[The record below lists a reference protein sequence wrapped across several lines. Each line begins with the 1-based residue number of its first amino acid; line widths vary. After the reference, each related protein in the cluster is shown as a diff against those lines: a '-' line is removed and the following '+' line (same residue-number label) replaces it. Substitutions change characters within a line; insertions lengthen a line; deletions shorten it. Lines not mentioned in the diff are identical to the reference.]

1 MASVNKVILLGNL
14 GQDPEIRYAGES
26 NLAIATF
33 SLATSRR
40 YRNRDGQTVSET
52 EWHRVVLFNRLAEIA
67 KDYLH
72 KGSPVYIEGRLRTRK
87 WTDQNGNDRYTTEIV
102 GEVMQLLSSRA
113 SDRHDGGDG
122 FESAPRPAPAR
133 APQPTR
139 AAQPSA
145 ASASIDQLDEDV
157 PI

>member
-1 MASVNKVILLGNL
+1 MTQEEKIK
-14 GQDPEIRYAGES
+14 RYIDGPYTRNEANEALQALARPDGE
-26 NLAIATF
+26 T
-33 SLATSRR
+33 
-40 YRNRDGQTVSET
+40 
-52 EWHRVVLFNRLAEIA
+52 LFNRLAEIA

-157 PI
+157 PF